1 MRTSGWMK
9 RQSWFWPAKL
19 FIKRI
24 SGRELWLRTD
34 SERRVLE
41 SDGWKY
47 IPELLGSDSIVYSLG
62 VGDSI
67 DLDMD
72 LIHHY
77 SLTVHAFDPTPYSLE
92 WVSGLELPDNFKFH
106 PWAAAG
112 EDGNLRLFRRVNK
125 RGKASEVMWTA
136 DSTAADESDFVDAP
150 AYTIA
155 TIMQKLEHTHVDVL
169 KIDVEGAEYEILD
182 SLGDVANLPT
192 QLLVEFHHRFP
203 GIGKQ
208 RTAESIERLKTFGYR
223 IFSISKTGR
232 EIGFVRA
239 DAE

>member
-1 MRTSGWMK
+1 MK
-9 RQSWFWPAKL
+9 RQPWFWPTKL
-19 FIKRI
+19 FFKRI
-24 SGRELWLRTD
+24 SGRELWLQTETD
-34 SERRVLE
+34 RDVLE

-47 IPELLGSDSIVYSLG
+47 IPGLLGSESIVYSLG

-72 LIHHY
+72 LIHRY
-77 SLTVHAFDPTPYSLE
+77 NLTVHAFDPTPYSLE
-92 WVSGLELPDNFKFH
+92 WVAGLELPGNFEFH

-112 EDGNLRLFRRVNK
+112 EDGSLRLYRRINR
-125 RGKASEVMWTA
+125 RGKKSQVMWTA
-136 DSTAADESDFVDAP
+136 DRAAADDSDFVDAP

-155 TIMQKLEHTHVDVL
+155 AIMRKLGHKKVDLL

-182 SLGDVANLPT
+182 GLGEGASLPT

-208 RTAESIERLKTFGYR
+208 RTANTIEGLRKLGYR
-223 IFSISKTGR
+223 IFAVSETGR
-232 EIGFVRA
+232 EIGFVL
-239 DAE
+239 DGNT